1 METILQKKLSIDKTK
16 WIPVKFEEVVF
27 EPKESSKDPFLDGIK
42 HVVGLEH
49 IESENIHLLKSQTL
63 EKSTTFTK
71 KFAIGDVLFGRRRAY
86 LRKAS
91 QASFCGICSGD
102 ITVFRTNEKLISDLL
117 PFVVTDEKFFNHAIK
132 HSAGGLSPRVK
143 FTDLGKYEFLL
154 PPKKQQTQLAKLLW
168 AMDDVIVR
176 DKELLRRGNILFKKK
191 LENLI
196 IGVTNDQ
203 KIKFE
208 KKNGVIQ
215 SKLPQIPL
223 RWSYALMKNEIW
235 FQEGPGVRTTQFRE
249 SGVKL
254 LNGTNINN
262 NKLNLKST
270 NRYITEKEAY
280 GTYKH
285 FLCDDGDLIIACSG
299 ITVERFN
306 EKITF
311 VRKKH
316 LPLCMNTSTMRFKE
330 KSGNISLEFF
340 KYFLMSNLFKYQINR
355 LVTGSAQLNFGPSH
369 MEKVY
374 LPICSINEQK
384 KIVDELNLLR
394 KSNLLLEN
402 KIKTS
407 QSLQKS
413 LINQIF

>member
-1 METILQKKLSIDKTK
+1 
-16 WIPVKFEEVVF
+16 
-27 EPKESSKDPFLDGIK
+27 
-42 HVVGLEH
+42 
-49 IESENIHLLKSQTL
+49 
-63 EKSTTFTK
+63 
-71 KFAIGDVLFGRRRAY
+71 
-86 LRKAS
+86 
-91 QASFCGICSGD
+91 
-102 ITVFRTNEKLISDLL
+102 
-117 PFVVTDEKFFNHAIK
+117 
-132 HSAGGLSPRVK
+132 
-143 FTDLGKYEFLL
+143 
-154 PPKKQQTQLAKLLW
+154 
-168 AMDDVIVR
+168 
-176 DKELLRRGNILFKKK
+176 
-191 LENLI
+191 
-196 IGVTNDQ
+196 
-203 KIKFE
+203 
-208 KKNGVIQ
+208 
-215 SKLPQIPL
+215 
-223 RWSYALMKNEIW
+223 MKNEIW